1 MMEGLA
7 VTVLVPA
14 QIFILIYI
22 AGFLLSAA
30 FDHNPHYNFVGVI
43 MTSIFWPIKIIFRML
58 GW

>member
-1 MMEGLA
+1 MEGL
-7 VTVLVPA
+7 LIPA
-14 QIFILIYI
+14 QIFMLIYI

-43 MTSIFWPIKIIFRML
+43 VTSIFWPIKVIFRML